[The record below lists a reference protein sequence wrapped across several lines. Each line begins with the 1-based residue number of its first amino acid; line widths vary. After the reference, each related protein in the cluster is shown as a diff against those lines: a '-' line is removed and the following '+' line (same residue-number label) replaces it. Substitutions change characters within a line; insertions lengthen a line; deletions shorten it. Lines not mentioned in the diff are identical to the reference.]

1 MRMIVTAAPRQ
12 VKRHSLFGVPRSRGS
27 NSSEH
32 TAEVE
37 MSRTES
43 GNIGRLNEIGELVP
57 LTCSE
62 CGGPLWQIK
71 DERMTRFRCRVG
83 HAYTAQALAAE
94 IGDAVERSLWVAV
107 QMMDERTLEHLAA
120 TEQEKDHRRR
130 SGSFRDKATETR
142 EHAERLRQLL
152 LSLNQ

>member
-107 QMMDERTLEHLAA
+107 QMMDERTRTLEHLAA
-120 TEQEKDHRRR
+120 TEQEKDHRR
-130 SGSFRDKATETR
+130 GPAHFATRPTR
-142 EHAERLRQLL
+142 PANTP
-152 LSLNQ
+152 SVYGNCS